1 LASPPSPN
9 FGVHSLDMARAR
21 ATNGN
26 HRKSAF
32 GRYEFTVVL
41 LPVFDE
47 LESVAK
53 PSGAAMP
60 PRKPLRPSGYQVT
73 VPSLP
78 GLVTFG
84 RNRSE
89 AWAMAEDAIRCHIEG
104 LRKDGVP
111 IPDEG
116 AAQFRKLKIS
126 A

>member
-1 LASPPSPN
+1 
-9 FGVHSLDMARAR
+9 MARAQS
-21 ATNGN
+21 TNGN

-41 LPVFDE
+41 LPVFE
-47 LESVAK
+47 ESPSVETASRGEARLKK
-53 PSGAAMP
+53 PA
-60 PRKPLRPSGYQVT
+60 RPSGYQVT

-78 GLVTFG
+78 GLITFG
-84 RNRSE
+84 RTRSE
-89 AWAMAEDAIRCHIEG
+89 AWVMAEDAIRCHIEG

>member
-1 LASPPSPN
+1 
-9 FGVHSLDMARAR
+9 MARVR
-21 ATNGN
+21 GTNGN

-47 LESVAK
+47 VEAIEKSA
-53 PSGAAMP
+53 GAGV
-60 PRKPLRPSGYQVT
+60 PRKPVRPSGYQVT

-78 GLVTFG
+78 GLITFG
-84 RNRSE
+84 RTRSE
-89 AWAMAEDAIRCHIEG
+89 AWVMAEDAIRCHIEG

>member
-1 LASPPSPN
+1 
-9 FGVHSLDMARAR
+9 MARAQS
-21 ATNGN
+21 TNGN

-41 LPVFDE
+41 LPVFE
-47 LESVAK
+47 ESSSSERVTAGEVRPKK
-53 PSGAAMP
+53 PA
-60 PRKPLRPSGYQVT
+60 RPSGYQVT

-78 GLVTFG
+78 GLITFG
-84 RNRSE
+84 RTRSE
-89 AWAMAEDAIRCHIEG
+89 AWVMAEDAIRCHIEG
-104 LRKDGVP
+104 LRKDGAP

>member
-1 LASPPSPN
+1 
-9 FGVHSLDMARAR
+9 MARAQ

-47 LESVAK
+47 SQSSATLPEAR
-53 PSGAAMP
+53 
-60 PRKPLRPSGYQVT
+60 PRKPARPSGYQVT

-78 GLVTFG
+78 GLITFG
-84 RNRSE
+84 RTRTE
-89 AWAMAEDAIRCHIEG
+89 AWVMAKDAIRCHIEG
-104 LRKDGVP
+104 MRKDGIP

>member
-1 LASPPSPN
+1 
-9 FGVHSLDMARAR
+9 MARAQS
-21 ATNGN
+21 TNGN

-41 LPVFDE
+41 LPVFE
-47 LESVAK
+47 ESQ
-53 PSGAAMP
+53 PSETLSETR
-60 PRKPLRPSGYQVT
+60 PRKLARPSGYQVT

-84 RNRSE
+84 RTRSE
-89 AWAMAEDAIRCHIEG
+89 AWLMAEDAIRCHIEG

-116 AAQFRKLKIS
+116 TAQFRKLKIS

>member
-1 LASPPSPN
+1 
-9 FGVHSLDMARAR
+9 MARAQS
-21 ATNGN
+21 TNGN

-32 GRYEFTVVL
+32 GRYEFTVML
-41 LPVFDE
+41 LPVFE
-47 LESVAK
+47 GSQSSET
-53 PSGAAMP
+53 MP
-60 PRKPLRPSGYQVT
+60 EVRARKPARPRGYRVT

-84 RNRSE
+84 RTRSE
-89 AWAMAEDAIRCHIEG
+89 AWVMAEDAIRCHLEG

-111 IPDEG
+111 IPDEA

>member
-1 LASPPSPN
+1 MR
-9 FGVHSLDMARAR
+9 V
-21 ATNGN
+21 TNGN

-47 LESVAK
+47 MDSLAK
-53 PSGAAMP
+53 PSGAAIP

-111 IPDEG
+111 VPDER

>member
-1 LASPPSPN
+1 
-9 FGVHSLDMARAR
+9 MARTR
-21 ATNGN
+21 AANGN
-26 HRKSAF
+26 HRKAAV

-41 LPVFDE
+41 LPTFDE
-47 LESVAK
+47 GE
-53 PSGAAMP
+53 GASMV

-84 RNRSE
+84 RTRSE
-89 AWAMAEDAIRCHIEG
+89 AWEMAEDAIRCHIEG
-104 LRKDGVP
+104 LRKDGAP

-116 AAQFRKLKIS
+116 AAEFRKLKIS

>member
-1 LASPPSPN
+1 
-9 FGVHSLDMARAR
+9 MARTR
-21 ATNGN
+21 TTNGN

-41 LPVFDE
+41 LPVFDDGE
-47 LESVAK
+47 TLDKS
-53 PSGAAMP
+53 SGTSTL

-78 GLVTFG
+78 GLITFG
-84 RNRSE
+84 RTRSE
-89 AWAMAEDAIRCHIEG
+89 AWVMAEDAIRCHIEG

-111 IPDEG
+111 IPDEA

>member
-1 LASPPSPN
+1 
-9 FGVHSLDMARAR
+9 M
-21 ATNGN
+21 
-26 HRKSAF
+26 F

-47 LESVAK
+47 GDSLHKSPGK
-53 PSGAAMP
+53 SAAP
-60 PRKPLRPSGYQVT
+60 KKPLRPSGYQVT

-84 RNRSE
+84 RTQSE
-89 AWAMAEDAIRCHIEG
+89 AWTMAEDAIRCHIEG
-104 LRKDGVP
+104 LKKDGVP

-116 AAQFRKLKIS
+116 AAQFRRLKIS

>member
-1 LASPPSPN
+1 MVNALAVE
-9 FGVHSLDMARAR
+9 FGRTLRDMARKR

-26 HRKSAF
+26 HRKAAV

-41 LPVFDE
+41 LPTFNDGD
-47 LESVAK
+47 
-53 PSGAAMP
+53 GADKSLGASMV

-84 RNRSE
+84 RTRSE
-89 AWAMAEDAIRCHIEG
+89 AWVMAEDAIRCHIEG
-104 LRKDGVP
+104 LRKDGAP

-116 AAQFRKLKIS
+116 AAELRKL
-126 A
+126 